1 MDNCIFCKIAKGE
14 IPAKIVYEDDQMMA
28 FHDLSP
34 VSPVHVLVIPKMHID
49 DVRCLNSENIGVISH
64 LLLKIKDIAKELGV
78 DESGFRL
85 VNNCGVEGGQTV
97 GHLHFHL
104 GGGRQF
110 NWPPG

>member
-1 MDNCIFCKIAKGE
+1 MNDCIFCRIAKGE
-14 IPAKIVYEDDQMMA
+14 IPANVVYEDDRIMA

-34 VSPVHVLVIPKMHID
+34 VSPVHVLIIPKTHID
-49 DVRCLNSENIGVISH
+49 NIATLTEDDLPLVAH
-64 LLLKIKDIAKELGV
+64 LLGKVGEIAKSLGV

-85 VNNCGVEGGQTV
+85 VTNSGVEGGQTV